1 MSRFSILTVDDES
14 TVLELLYQ
22 TLHLDYDV
30 LRASNGLEALELLGT
45 RPVDLI
51 ITDQRMPG
59 MRGTELLE
67 RARSL
72 APGVPAIL
80 LTAYT
85 DPPDLIDALNSR
97 QVFRFIKKPWDI
109 DDLIQTVRSAL
120 EGVALRRENRRLQE
134 DSERRLRALELIH
147 GVGRVAA
154 TSRNVSDFVDSLS
167 RGIAEIVPVD
177 VVATLVRAE
186 PGTSH
191 LLSLRCSNPVPEPA
205 LEVLQ
210 EALCVSFSELSGVSL
225 SLEEAVVR
233 VNGRTARRTEA
244 ARLGAMR
251 VFRLETGSSS
261 YGLLAIGTNAPEG
274 IDPADERVVEII
286 STHAGEVLSAL
297 HAGVESERRRAQ
309 TVIDHVRDGLAVTSP
324 HGEVLFCNDAVRDL
338 LGVRGAPLDGDQLFH
353 LLGTEPFALF
363 RQVELAGSQPF
374 RDRIDTAGG
383 PLNLEVTPV
392 FDAERRLDCLVF
404 RFEAR
409 VERSDALLSFVSNE
423 LRTPLTSVRGN
434 LELLL
439 EGSLGSLRPE
449 QQRYLGLARDATQ
462 TMTRVLEDLLVDSV
476 SSDGRIELNLED
488 ASLDRVVTDCA
499 LRFEAAMQRENLELR
514 LVAPTVRGLFDPAR
528 LHQVA
533 NNVMAFALDRAS
545 PGGTVIA
552 EVFAGMDASGFS
564 VTIPG
569 AAGVSDDVLSKNGL
583 AISRSIVDGHGGH
596 LWLEREGDEL
606 RLVVVLPLQDLFD
619 REWARGFQLGSLREL
634 ASTTRAPRVLVAVGE
649 RGLAYAVKA
658 ALLSRGYVVDLA
670 LRADEAV
677 QLAREATPEVAL
689 VEQDLPDVEGAQL
702 IEILRHDPD
711 TQSVPIIAMGAPE
724 MALRTA
730 RAGADAHLSSP
741 VDSGELVANIQRL
754 LSSVR
759 EGRRALVVDPD
770 REFRAMCVKT
780 LGGLGVLVAEA
791 SDGPSALERAVLL
804 RPELVLTS
812 VELPSG
818 DGFTLFKSL
827 RAEASTERASVIFV
841 SNRNDVEDKVRA
853 LRMGGEDY
861 LVKPVEPLELA
872 ARAEMV
878 LRRREDEVTASPTT
892 RLPGGSAI
900 EREINRRI
908 ESGEPF
914 ALCYLDLD
922 NLKAFNDYYGYA
934 KADGV
939 IRQTGDLL
947 RDVIGSHGGSTD
959 FIGHIAGDDFVFIT
973 SPKRVDEVCEEV
985 VQGFDRVI
993 PLYYSREDR
1002 LRGYIEAEDRYG
1014 HLRRFSIMT
1023 VSIAVL
1029 IEGGGTFRSHAS
1041 LSAVAAELKKR
1052 AKAIPQSCIVRDDVL
1067 RSSERT
1073 G

>member
-1 MSRFSILTVDDES
+1 MARYSILTVDDES

-30 LRASNGLEALELLGT
+30 LRATNGLEAIDILHNHE
-45 RPVDLI
+45 VDLI

-67 RARSL
+67 RARFL
-72 APGVPAIL
+72 VPEVPAIL

-109 DDLIQTVRSAL
+109 DDLLQTVRTAL
-120 EGVALRRENRRLQE
+120 EGVALRRENRKLE
-134 DSERRLRALELIH
+134 ADSQRRLKALELLH
-147 GVGRVAA
+147 EVGRVAA
-154 TSRNVSDFVDSLS
+154 TSRNISDFVDSLS
-167 RGIAEIVPVD
+167 NGIAGIIPVD
-177 VVATLVRAE
+177 VVATLVRSE
-186 PGTSH
+186 PGTSP
-191 LLSLRCSNPVPEPA
+191 LLSIRCSEPVPEPA

-210 EALCVSFSELSGVSL
+210 ETLCVAFSELSETTL
-225 SLEEAVVR
+225 TLEGAVVR
-233 VNGRTARRTEA
+233 IHGRTARSTEA
-244 ARLGAMR
+244 ARLGAVR
-251 VFRLETGSSS
+251 VFRLETGGSS
-261 YGLLAIGTNAPEG
+261 YGLLAIGTNLAEG
-274 IDPADERVVEII
+274 IDRDDERVAEII

-297 HAGVESERRRAQ
+297 HAGVESERRRGQ
-309 TVIDHVRDGLAVTSP
+309 SVIDHLRDGLVVTSP
-324 HGEVLFCNDAVRDL
+324 RGEVLSSNDAAHEL
-338 LGVRGAPLDGDQLFH
+338 LGARGTDLDGAQLFQ

-363 RQVELAGSQPF
+363 RQIELAGSKSF
-374 RDRIDTAGG
+374 RDRVDTATG
-383 PLNLEVTPV
+383 PLNVEVTPV
-392 FDAERRLDCLVF
+392 FDDSRRLDCLVF

-409 VERSDALLSFVSNE
+409 VQRSDALLSFLSNE
-423 LRTPLTSVRGN
+423 LRTPLTSVRGT

-439 EGSLGSLRPE
+439 EGSLGDLSADHR
-449 QQRYLGLARDATQ
+449 RYLGLARDATH
-462 TMTRVLEDLLVDSV
+462 TMTRVLEDLVVDSV
-476 SSDGRIELNLED
+476 GSDGRIELKLED
-488 ASLDRVVTDCA
+488 ASLDEVVTDCA
-499 LRFEAAMQRENLELR
+499 MRFEAAMQRENLELR
-514 LVAPTVRGLFDPAR
+514 LIAPTVRGLFDPAR
-528 LHQVA
+528 LQQVSS
-533 NNVMAFALDRAS
+533 NLMAFALDRGS
-545 PGGTVIA
+545 PGGTVTA
-552 EVFAGMDASGFS
+552 EVFSGMDASGFS
-564 VTIPG
+564 VTVPG
-569 AAGVSDDVLSKNGL
+569 AAGVSDSVLSKNGL
-583 AISRSIVDGHGGH
+583 AISRSIVEGHGGH
-596 LWLEREGDEL
+596 LWLEREDDTL
-606 RLVVVLPLQDLFD
+606 KLVVVLPLQDLMD
-619 REWARGFQLGSLREL
+619 REWARGFQLDSLREL
-634 ASTTRAPRVLVAVGE
+634 GSTTSAPRVLVAVGE

-658 ALLSRGYVVDLA
+658 TLLSRGYVVDLA

-677 QLAREATPEVAL
+677 QLAREATPEL
-689 VEQDLPDVEGAQL
+689 VVVQQDLPDVEGAQL

-711 TQSVPIIAMGAPE
+711 TQSVPVLAMGPAE

-730 RAGADAHLSSP
+730 RAGADAHLSMP
-741 VDSGELVANIQRL
+741 VDSAELVTNTQRL

-770 REFRAMCVKT
+770 REFRAMCAKT
-780 LGGLGVLVAEA
+780 LGGLGILVAEA
-791 SDGPSALERAVLL
+791 SDGETALEQALLL

-812 VELPSG
+812 VELSPG
-818 DGFTLFKSL
+818 DGFSLYTSL
-827 RAEASTERASVIFV
+827 RGEAATERASVIFV
-841 SNRNDVEDKVRA
+841 SNRNDVADKVRA

-892 RLPGGSAI
+892 RLPGGAAI

-947 RDVIGSHGGSTD
+947 RDVIGSHGAPSD

-973 SPKRVDEVCEEV
+973 NPMRVEDVCEEV
-985 VQGFDRVI
+985 IQGFDRVI

-1029 IEGGGTFRSHAS
+1029 IESGGTYRNHAAI
-1041 LSAVAAELKKR
+1041 SAVAAELKKR
-1052 AKAIPQSCIVRDDVL
+1052 AKAVPTSCVIKDEVL
-1067 RSSERT
+1067 RSNERT